1 MTDAIDVFL
10 MICTMN
16 PTVGGVAMRKACGN
30 TTSHRRW
37 VRDSARQSA
46 ASHWQLASQATGAL
60 REMRPRATT
69 NPSEPP
75 MMKPMSDRPTVHI
88 MPLSKAAKCA
98 DEIPMPRS

>member
-1 MTDAIDVFL
+1 MYVISAIPMTDAIDVFL

-46 ASHWQLASQATGAL
+46 ASHWVRDTACRQ
-60 REMRPRATT
+60 PRQI
-69 NPSEPP
+69 S
-75 MMKPMSDRPTVHI
+75 
-88 MPLSKAAKCA
+88 
-98 DEIPMPRS
+98 PR